1 MVALLHVGEGGAQG
15 IQLILPV
22 AVPVALIPRESCL
35 GLKTP
40 LNIADTVL
48 DDLIVAPLGDV
59 LLGRPRVLIQIL
71 LRSGGLEGLI
81 FILTLGVLKSERK
94 VGLPE
99 VGSFA

>member
-1 MVALLHVGEGGAQG
+1 MLHVGEGGAQG

-22 AVPVALIPRESCL
+22 AIPVALIPRESCL
-35 GLKTP
+35 GLEPP
-40 LNIADTVL
+40 LNIADAVL
-48 DDLIVAPLGDV
+48 DDLIVAPLADV

-94 VGLPE
+94 VGLPQI
-99 VGSFA
+99 GSFA